1 MTVQGVKSGFFGP
14 VLTIMSGSTLA
25 QLIPLLTEPI
35 LARLFTPME
44 FGILALF
51 LAVATIFASVAT
63 GRYEMAVVLPL
74 KDDEAINI
82 VALSLIITI
91 FMTLLS
97 GLMVLFL
104 GENIAR
110 WAGSPELNAF
120 LKWVPLFVFISGL
133 FQTFNQWATRKKSYR
148 NIAASKIS
156 QSSTNGAMSV
166 GAGFAGWGSIGLIF
180 GQIAGWFMGFV
191 PLFVKFWRNDRKLL
205 SLVQKN
211 EVNRLAKK
219 YSDFPRINSMHVL
232 TDIGQQSL
240 VNFIISRFYSGEI
253 LGFYSRMIRIVK
265 VPAGFIGAAVGQ
277 VFFQQ
282 ASEQWQKDQNIRNL
296 LTNQMKIVGIFGLP
310 IFIILALFG
319 PQIFGFVL
327 GDAWMVAGQYAQ
339 ILSPWLFLN
348 FLISPFSHIPLIVN
362 RQKRFFMFSFIMNIL
377 VILAFLSG
385 YLMKE
390 DIIFSLILVTII
402 QVVFHLY
409 LGWWFYKISKA

>member
-1 MTVQGVKSGFFGP
+1 MTGKHVKSGFFGP

-63 GRYEMAVVLPL
+63 GRYEMAVVLPS
-74 KDDEAINI
+74 KDEDAINLL
-82 VALSLIITI
+82 ALSLIITI
-91 FMTLLS
+91 FMTMLS
-97 GLMVLFL
+97 GLVVIFF
-104 GENIAR
+104 GENIAS
-110 WAGSPELNAF
+110 WAGNSDLISF
-120 LKWVPLFVFISGL
+120 LRWVPLFVFISGL

-148 NIAASKIS
+148 NIAASKIT
-156 QSSTNGAMSV
+156 QSSTNGAVSI
-166 GAGFAGWGSIGLIF
+166 GTGYALWGSIGLIF

-191 PLFVKFWRNDRKLL
+191 PLFVKFWRNDRNLL
-205 SLVQKN
+205 SLIRKS
-211 EVNRLAKK
+211 EVKRLAQI

-277 VFFQQ
+277 VFYQK
-282 ASEQWQKDQNIRNL
+282 ASEQWQKDQNIRSL

-310 IFIILALFG
+310 IFIIPALFG

-327 GDAWMVAGQYAQ
+327 GEAWMVAGQYAQ
-339 ILSPWLFLN
+339 LLSPWLLLN
-348 FLISPFSHIPLIVN
+348 FLISPFSYIPLIVN
-362 RQKRFFMFSFIMNIL
+362 RQKRFFMLSLVMNIL

-390 DIIFSLILVTII
+390 DIFFSLILLTII